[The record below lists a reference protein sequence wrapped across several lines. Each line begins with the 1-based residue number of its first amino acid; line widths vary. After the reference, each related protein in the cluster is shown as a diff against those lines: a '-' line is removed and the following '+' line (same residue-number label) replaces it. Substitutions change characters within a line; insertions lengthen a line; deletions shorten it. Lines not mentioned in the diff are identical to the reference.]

1 MKKYIFGLIILFL
14 PLITSSQNLNGRF
27 TSSFYTF
34 ERFDNNT
41 SSETFIRTFQSL
53 NLNFNIGSFSLRTR
67 TGMEANL
74 GNALDQDVR
83 FRFYNL
89 FLEGRD
95 LLGAI
100 TLKLGRQPLFTPV
113 AGGLFDGINLKVN
126 YAGFSISGFYGGNV
140 PAYQKLELTED
151 WANNYVMGGRF
162 EVNPFDNFRLGV
174 NYIDKNYK
182 AEDYSTL
189 RLNSDLDPIT
199 ILIQSKSN
207 QYKYV
212 SADAWY
218 ALENLFDIS
227 TRYEYDLNFNT
238 TSRIEFD
245 GRVHLTDNLGINGY
259 YNYREPQI
267 RYNSIFS
274 VFNFGNTQE
283 IEGGLDYRVVK
294 IATFFAKY
302 GNVKYEDEN
311 SSRIT
316 VGATTEFGSV
326 SYRKNLGYAGEL
338 DAVSIYSARTFFDGL
353 LTPSIGISFTTYKLS
368 KDAESNNIT
377 SFLAGMNLRPW
388 RTWSFDLQGQY
399 FNNKIYK
406 NDFRVLLKVNH
417 LFNTNF

>member
-27 TSSFYTF
+27 SSSLYTF

-53 NLNFNIGSFSLRTR
+53 NLNFNIGSLSLRTR

-89 FLEGRD
+89 YLEGRD

-113 AGGLFDGINLKVN
+113 AGGLFDGVNLKIN
-126 YAGFSISGFYGGNV
+126 YAGFSVSGFYGGNV

-151 WANNYVMGGRF
+151 FANNYVMGGRF

-182 AEDYSTL
+182 AEDYNTL
-189 RLNSDLDPIT
+189 RLNSDLDPMT

-218 ALENLFDIS
+218 ELEGLFEIS
-227 TRYEYDLNFNT
+227 TRYEYDLNIET

-245 GRVHLTDNLGINGY
+245 GRIKLTDNIGLNGY

-283 IEGGLDYRVVK
+283 IEGGLDYRLVK
-294 IATFFAKY
+294 FATFYAKY

-316 VGATTEFGSV
+316 VGANTELGSL

-353 LTPSIGISFTTYKLS
+353 LTPSIGVSFTTYKLS

-377 SFLAGMNLRPW
+377 SFLAGMNFRPW

-399 FNNKIYK
+399 FNNKIYR